1 MQGGY
6 TVKVDWDGDGTFSGT
21 TENVS
26 QHVRG
31 YATERGR
38 DFASPLAG
46 RSIAGAIRIEVD
58 NSDGRYTFA
67 ATTSV
72 ITTAGGTVIPGR
84 KIQVSTDSGAF
95 KYTFPITF
103 SAPRWTGYLTGV
115 SPHPSLRGVNTAIL
129 TGHGPFSRFI
139 DAQISLAPQDGSV
152 TDLVGTIL
160 DAAGWASADR
170 NIGTTQSSLKRVRF
184 DRVGGLFALQQIEDA
199 EIGFV
204 AEDADGKIRF
214 EGRHTRLTAPHTTAV
229 GTLVDAAAA
238 GTVYPS
244 EVKPEDPL
252 KSVFTEV
259 HGTHYGFAT
268 GATAVL
274 WTLGATGTASPVWNP
289 GQTRTFFAQYPNP
302 ASTANAEAVQLW
314 VTPSAT
320 LDYVFLAT
328 ATSGATLTD
337 AMKVTNSKFAESMVL
352 EVQNTG
358 TAKAYST
365 HFQARGVPILADDP
379 VTLKSEDATAGT
391 LYGTRTMVNQTKFS
405 SSFEDVEDRTRFQLG
420 LTAVPRPIMEVT
432 IPAHR
437 DNAHFAF
444 ANTVDISDRVAV
456 NFTGRSGVAAQE
468 DFFVEGK
475 KDVVTA
481 RRKHLVTLKLSPVAS
496 FASYWVLG
504 ISKLGTTTRLAY

>member
-1 MQGGY
+1 LRGGY
-6 TVKVDWDGDGTFSGT
+6 SVKVDWDGNGTFSGT
-21 TENVS
+21 TEDVS

-38 DFASPLAG
+38 DFASPQAG
-46 RSIAGAIRIEVD
+46 RSIAGGIRLEVD

-67 ATTSV
+67 GATSD

-84 KIQVSTDSGAF
+84 LMQVSSDSGAF
-95 KYTFPITF
+95 TYEFPILFT
-103 SAPRWTGYLTGV
+103 APRWTGYLTGV
-115 SPHPSLRGVNTAIL
+115 SPNPSLRGVNTAVL

-139 DAQISLAPQDGSV
+139 DTQVSLVPQDGSV
-152 TDLVGTIL
+152 SDLVGTIL

-170 NIGTTQSSLKRVRF
+170 NIKTTQSSLKRVRF

-199 EIGFV
+199 EVGFV

-214 EGRHTRLTAPHTTAV
+214 EGRHTRLTAPHTTSV

-238 GTVYPS
+238 GTLHPS
-244 EVKPEDPL
+244 EVRPEDPL
-252 KSVFTEV
+252 KFVFTEV
-259 HGTHYGFAT
+259 QGTHLGFST
-268 GATAVL
+268 GATATL
-274 WTLGATGTASPVWNP
+274 WTLGSTGTASPVWNP
-289 GQTRTFFAQYPNP
+289 GQKRTFFAQYPNP
-302 ASTANAEAVQLW
+302 ASTRNAEAVQSW

-352 EVQNTG
+352 EVENTG
-358 TAKAYST
+358 TAPAYAT
-365 HFQARGVPILADDP
+365 KFEARGVPILADDP
-379 VTLKSEDATAGT
+379 VTLKAEDATAGT
-391 LYGTRTMVNQTKFS
+391 LYGTRTLVNQTKFS
-405 SSFEDVEDRTRFQLG
+405 NSFEDVENRTRFQLG
-420 LTAVPRPIMEVT
+420 LTGVPRPLMEVT

-437 DNAHFAF
+437 DGAHFQF
-444 ANTVDISDRVAV
+444 ANTVDISDRVTV
-456 NFTGRSGVAAQE
+456 LFTGTTGLAITD
-468 DFFVEGK
+468 DFFVEAK

-481 RRKHLVTLKLSPVAS
+481 KRSHLVTLKLSPVAS
-496 FASYWVLG
+496 FASYWVVG